1 MEAIPMNS
9 MLLNIIIQTMP
20 KVDANRYEEGRIIVK
35 PRSKWKSDAITGF
48 SLCLLCIVAII
59 LTDKLPVPYLGGVL
73 FIGGFFGLVYA
84 LLFGFRALMVYKYY
98 YDIYKEEDLKKLEE

>member
-1 MEAIPMNS
+1 MNS
-9 MLLNIIIQTMP
+9 MLLNIIIQTIP
-20 KVDANRYEEGRIIVK
+20 KVNANRYEEGQLIVK
-35 PRSKWKSDAITGF
+35 PRSKWKSDAISGF

-73 FIGGFFGLVYA
+73 FIGGFFGLLYA
-84 LLFGFRALMVYKYY
+84 AMWGFRGYMVYKYY

>member
-1 MEAIPMNS
+1 MNS

-35 PRSKWKSDAITGF
+35 PRSKWKSDAISG
-48 SLCLLCIVAII
+48 LIICLICIVAII
-59 LTDKLPVPYLGGVL
+59 LTDKLSIPYAGSIL
-73 FIGGFFGLVYA
+73 FIGGFFGLLYA
-84 LLFGFRALMVYKYY
+84 AMWGFRGYMVYKYY